1 MGEAEGLRLLR
12 VGGMEGAGEG
22 RIKKMQEGG
31 REGGKEDEGKERN
44 VNCCYY
50 SSVCCCLLEYFSTL
64 IYSLLISVSYCDNNA
79 TQQTTLKFSG

>member
-1 MGEAEGLRLLR
+1 MMVPWTSLDSEEVEGLRLLR
-12 VGGMEGAGEG
+12 VGGMEVGEG
-22 RIKKMQEGG
+22 RNKKMQEGG

-50 SSVCCCLLEYFSTL
+50 SSVCCYLLEYFSTL

-79 TQQTTLKFSG
+79 TQ

>member
-1 MGEAEGLRLLR
+1 MEGLRLLR
-12 VGGMEGAGEG
+12 VGGMEGVGEG

-31 REGGKEDEGKERN
+31 SEGGKEDEGKERN

-50 SSVCCCLLEYFSTL
+50 SSVCCYLLEYFSTL